1 MPRSQPPIS
10 RRSARTAN
18 GRRARRVIDVVVGD
32 LERMRLDAGATISA
46 VARAAGVS
54 QPHLSQ
60 ILAGRRE
67 PSISVLVAVST
78 ALGSDLSVRSYP
90 RAGPRLRDAVQAPIV
105 EELCRIAD
113 PRWRRSVEVQVHRP
127 ARGFIDVVFDDLAQP
142 VIVATEV
149 QSRVDRLEQQLRW
162 SADKAASLPSS
173 DLWAFIP
180 GQPSVSRLLVLRS
193 TVPTRDLA
201 RRFSATLAASY
212 PAPTIDVYRSLT
224 GHDAPWPGAGI
235 LWATVTGDSVRI
247 LERPPRG
254 VELGR

>member
-1 MPRSQPPIS
+1 MPLSQPAVS

-18 GRRARRVIDVVVGD
+18 GRRARKVIDVAVGD

-67 PSISVLVAVST
+67 PSISVLVALAT
-78 ALGSDLSVRSYP
+78 ALGADLSLRSYQ
-90 RAGPRLRDAVQAPIV
+90 RSGPRLRDAVQAPIV

-113 PRWRRSVEVQVHRP
+113 ARWRRSVEVQVHRP
-127 ARGFIDVVFDDLAQP
+127 ARGFIDLVFDDLAQP
-142 VIVATEV
+142 VIIATEV
-149 QSRVDRLEQQLRW
+149 HSRVDRLEQQLRW

-173 DLWAFIP
+173 DLWPFLASEPAI
-180 GQPSVSRLLVLRS
+180 SRLLVLRS
-193 TVPTRDLA
+193 SVATRDLA
-201 RRFSATLAASY
+201 RRFRATLAAAY
-212 PAPTIDVYRSLT
+212 PARTIDVYRSLT
-224 GHDAPWPGAGI
+224 GHDATWPGAGI
-235 LWATVTGDSVRI
+235 LWATVAGNSVRI